1 MKSQEQ
7 CNLYKNII
15 NNINDA
21 ILVVDYLGNITFVN
35 KSAINLYRYSFDE
48 FLNMTISQLMH
59 SSKFLESQ
67 FKDNY
72 TDMINYKKDN
82 SSFFAVIKYFKMQ
95 DYIIF
100 YIRERTKRELK
111 EKENKN
117 LASIVESSDDAILAK
132 DINGI
137 IYSWNTGAEKIYGYK
152 RKEILGKHISIVIPE
167 ESDDSIDVILDKI
180 KRGEKIDHY
189 ETIRKRKDG
198 AIINVS
204 VTISPVYDEEGNIFG
219 ASTIARDI
227 TGEKLK
233 NRELASKYE
242 KLSAVYEELTATE
255 EELRANYKELEM
267 AKEEADKANK
277 AKSQFLA
284 NMSHEIRTPMN
295 GILGVTQLLEFTE
308 LNKQQMEYLE
318 ILKVSSHHLLDIINN
333 ILDISKIESGK
344 FQLNFTLFNIR
355 DVVDMITKEI
365 SVAANKKGI
374 EIMYYLDPFIKQELF
389 GDVLRL
395 NQILI
400 NLMNNAIKFTER
412 GHVYL
417 KVKKIYEDIRKVKL
431 EFSVEDTGIGIED
444 DFKDKI
450 FKIFTQAETT
460 YTKNYGGTGLG
471 LAISKELVNMMSG
484 DIWFESETG
493 KGSIF
498 YFTAEFSLGEKY
510 VNDDSEKCV
519 IKKSSENSN
528 VAEDS
533 IVLIV
538 EDNEINK
545 KIISSFLKQLGC
557 KYLTA
562 SNGQKAIDILENKF
576 VKLILMDIQ
585 MPILNGYDTTKI
597 IRKKEINT
605 SKHIPII
612 AMTAYA
618 MIGDREKFI
627 ESGMDEYISKPFS
640 IAELE
645 NILKKYCS

>member
-7 CNLYKNII
+7 SNLYKNIVD
-15 NNINDA
+15 NINDA
-21 ILVVDYLGNITFVN
+21 IFIIDYLGNITFVN
-35 KSAINLYRYSFDE
+35 KAALILYGYDYEE
-48 FLNMTISQLMH
+48 FLNMNISQLTH
-59 SSKFLESQ
+59 SNKFIKPEI
-67 FKDNY
+67 KDTY
-72 TDMINYKKDN
+72 IDMIHYKKDN
-82 SSFFAVIKYFKMQ
+82 SNFFAVIKFFKTQ
-95 DYIIF
+95 DYIVF
-100 YIRERTKRELK
+100 YIRERTKEELE
-111 EKENKN
+111 EKENRN
-117 LASIVESSDDAILAK
+117 LACIVESSDDAILAK

-137 IYSWNTGAEKIYGYK
+137 IYSWNDGAEKIYGYK
-152 RKEILGKHISIVIPE
+152 REEVLGKHISIVIPE
-167 ESDDSIDVILDKI
+167 ESNDSIDIILNKI
-180 KRGEKIDHY
+180 KNGEKIDHY

-198 AIINVS
+198 TIINVS
-204 VTISPVYDEEGNIFG
+204 VTISPVYDEDGNIFG

-242 KLSAVYEELTATE
+242 ELSAVYEELTATE
-255 EELRANYKELEM
+255 EELRSNYRELEI

-295 GILGVTQLLEFTE
+295 GILGVTQLLEFTQ
-308 LNKQQMEYLE
+308 LNKQQIEYLE
-318 ILKVSSHHLLDIINN
+318 ILKMSSHHLLDIINN
-333 ILDISKIESGK
+333 ILDISKIEAGK
-344 FQLNFTLFNIR
+344 FQLNFTVFNIR

-365 SVAANKKGI
+365 SAAASKKGI
-374 EIMYYLDPFIKQELF
+374 EIMYYLDPFINQELF

-400 NLMNNAIKFTER
+400 NLMNNAIKFTEH

-417 KVKKIYEDIRKVKL
+417 KVKKIDEYIDKVKL

-471 LAISKELVNMMSG
+471 LAISKELISMMKG
-484 DIWFESETG
+484 DIWFESEAG
-493 KGSIF
+493 KGSTF

-510 VNDDSEKCV
+510 IADEDEKHI
-519 IKKSSENSN
+519 IKKAFEKNN

-533 IVLIV
+533 IILIV

-545 KIISSFLKQLGC
+545 KIISSFLKQLG
-557 KYLTA
+557 YRYITA
-562 SNGQKAIDILENKF
+562 LNGQEAIEILENNF
-576 VKLILMDIQ
+576 IKLILMDIQ
-585 MPILNGYDTTKI
+585 MPILDGYDTTKI

-605 SKHIPII
+605 SKHIPIV

-618 MIGDREKFI
+618 MSGDREKFI
-627 ESGMDEYISKPFS
+627 ECGMDEYISKPFNIS
-640 IAELE
+640 EL
-645 NILKKYCS
+645 NKILKKYC